1 MKNFQV
7 KNKNRSFVYSKQF
20 LIFLGIVVLF
30 FIWQIFGFVQK
41 AQMASK
47 NRKIAED
54 KNKELILK
62 KENLEGSLGKLYTA
76 EGKEDFIKENYGLVK
91 EGEEIVILTEE
102 DSLNTEKEKKSSGF
116 LNIFNKDN

>member
-7 KNKNRSFVYSKQF
+7 KNKNRSFFYSKQF
-20 LIFLGIVVLF
+20 LIFLGMVVLF

-62 KENLEGSLGKLYTA
+62 KQNLEGSLGKLYTA